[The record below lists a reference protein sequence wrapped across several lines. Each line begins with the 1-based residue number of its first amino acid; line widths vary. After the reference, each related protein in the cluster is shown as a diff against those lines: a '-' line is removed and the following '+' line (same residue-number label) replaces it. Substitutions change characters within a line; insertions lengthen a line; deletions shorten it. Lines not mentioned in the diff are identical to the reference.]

1 LTDVHLNRHIGPI
14 PNSSN
19 SLGTFLPSPNQ
30 RPPDAHRVRSGSFN
44 PNILAST
51 HSTNDF
57 GLNRERSYSDVHNL
71 QVQFKTLLQQKSSD
85 GSSEAS
91 EEFIVDFVE
100 VQCFLH
106 TGMILDVSV
115 HPDDS
120 IFQIK
125 QIILNSATADGK
137 LRVTKI
143 QSILSWIEK

>member
-1 LTDVHLNRHIGPI
+1 M
-14 PNSSN
+14 
-19 SLGTFLPSPNQ
+19 
-30 RPPDAHRVRSGSFN
+30 
-44 PNILAST
+44 
-51 HSTNDF
+51 
-57 GLNRERSYSDVHNL
+57 NRERSYSDVHNL
-71 QVQFKTLLQQKSSD
+71 QVEFKTLLRQKSSD
-85 GSSEAS
+85 GSSEAG

-137 LRVTKI
+137 HTGRFDSNFSHIFKSYSKFELQYV
-143 QSILSWIEK
+143 

>member
-1 LTDVHLNRHIGPI
+1 MRHSYLC
-14 PNSSN
+14 NE
-19 SLGTFLPSPNQ
+19 
-30 RPPDAHRVRSGSFN
+30 RVRLRISKYLISFHT
-44 PNILAST
+44 IIS
-51 HSTNDF
+51 F
-57 GLNRERSYSDVHNL
+57 
-71 QVQFKTLLQQKSSD
+71 
-85 GSSEAS
+85 S

-137 LRVTKI
+137 HTGI
-143 QSILSWIEK
+143 FPHFQIL

>member
-1 LTDVHLNRHIGPI
+1 M
-14 PNSSN
+14 
-19 SLGTFLPSPNQ
+19 
-30 RPPDAHRVRSGSFN
+30 
-44 PNILAST
+44 
-51 HSTNDF
+51 
-57 GLNRERSYSDVHNL
+57 NRERSYSDVHNL
-71 QVQFKTLLQQKSSD
+71 QVEFKTLLRQKSSD
-85 GSSEAS
+85 GSCEAS

-137 LRVTKI
+137 HTGTFDSNFSDISKSYSKFGLPYKDGSRAVMGIK
-143 QSILSWIEK
+143 